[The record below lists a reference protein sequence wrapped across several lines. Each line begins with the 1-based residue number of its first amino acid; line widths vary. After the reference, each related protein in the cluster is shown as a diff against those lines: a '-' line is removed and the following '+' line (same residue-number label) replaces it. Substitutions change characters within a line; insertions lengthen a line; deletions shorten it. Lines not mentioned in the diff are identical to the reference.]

1 MLNEIE
7 IISRRDTGHSKMV
20 EILRVRRP
28 SDKKEAVILF
38 DWDRGQVHDWNHGF
52 TYARGLTDASV
63 TTVANWCSPRTALRR
78 WRKASDA

>member
-7 IISRRDTGHSKMV
+7 IISRKDTGHSNMI

-63 TTVANWCSPRTALRR
+63 STVANWCSPRTALRR
-78 WRKASDA
+78 WRKATSA